1 MTGVQTCALPI
12 SKEIS
17 KATKNVSQKD
27 LNPQHDKP
35 YNTTTNQQS
44 SLFKPLSDNP
54 FINPSIGQNDNPFLV
69 NNPLIMQGPTNPN
82 NPFMNPQ
89 VPINSFG
96 PLYTNTPTPNEDVTM
111 TPTPANIQTS
121 NSAEYI
127 MAQVKSTNTVKILDQ
142 TGMKTKVVNFPLIL
156 GTNSFFIYSSHCNNN
171 GFLYVSGGVEI
182 VGSTISSSTMFKYDC
197 VNNSIVR
204 LANMNIPRHNHTM
217 ISQGSYI
224 YVVGGLNNS
233 TAERY
238 DTRFNI
244 WTKLSPLVSERQNPI
259 LFIHNNYLYAF
270 FGKASNGR
278 YLETIERL
286 NISENVKNAQWE
298 IVNYSNP
305 DKVNVKVYGCAVS
318 EVEGSLFFF
327 SGVREDKPVN
337 SIFLYDFEDKMIT
350 SNEQVVDWK
359 ESFEENVLFKIGEYF
374 GQISD
379 KSYNSI
385 SLQLTS

>member
-1 MTGVQTCALPI
+1 
-12 SKEIS
+12 
-17 KATKNVSQKD
+17 
-27 LNPQHDKP
+27 
-35 YNTTTNQQS
+35 
-44 SLFKPLSDNP
+44 
-54 FINPSIGQNDNPFLV
+54 
-69 NNPLIMQGPTNPN
+69 
-82 NPFMNPQ
+82 
-89 VPINSFG
+89 
-96 PLYTNTPTPNEDVTM
+96 
-111 TPTPANIQTS
+111 
-121 NSAEYI
+121 
-127 MAQVKSTNTVKILDQ
+127 
-142 TGMKTKVVNFPLIL
+142 
-156 GTNSFFIYSSHCNNN
+156 
-171 GFLYVSGGVEI
+171 
-182 VGSTISSSTMFKYDC
+182 MFKYDC

-217 ISQGSYI
+217 ISQCSYI